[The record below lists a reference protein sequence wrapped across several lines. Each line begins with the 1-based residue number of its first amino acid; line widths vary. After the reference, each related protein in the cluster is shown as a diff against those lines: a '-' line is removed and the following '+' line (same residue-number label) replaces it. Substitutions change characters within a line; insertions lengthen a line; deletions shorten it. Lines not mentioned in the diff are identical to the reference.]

1 MREGKEAEK
10 EVYEVDRIKGKVVD
24 FLKKQKMDFED
35 IDVEA
40 NVKAFLEDM
49 EKGLS
54 GRESTLEMIPT
65 YIETGGE
72 IAVGES
78 VVAIDA
84 GGTNFR
90 VARVRFDEQRRPIIE
105 GMKTEMMP
113 GVKEEVGKDE
123 FFEVMAGYIRDMVER
138 QESIG
143 FCFSYPTEIFPN
155 KDGRAILLCKE
166 VKAKAVEG
174 EIVGENLNLAL
185 RGMGGKGAKRIVIL
199 NDTVATLLAGKGS
212 SDRLFGGYIGFI
224 LGTGTNCCYVE
235 KNSNITKVSGLDPQK
250 SQIINCE
257 SGGFGRFRRGRIDL
271 EYDRT
276 TVDPGVH
283 VFEKLISGAYLG
295 PISLR
300 TIRKGCEEGLFSR
313 EVCRQVEK
321 IHELE
326 TKELNDFMHYPF
338 GDNPLAVICAGG
350 QKADAAAMYFL
361 VDRIVERAAKLTAV
375 NLSSV
380 AIKSDAGT
388 DPSQPMCIVAEGT
401 TFHHLKGL
409 KTRVEYYL
417 TEYLEKKRGIYTDI
431 VSVEN
436 AAIIGAAI
444 AGLTN

>member
-1 MREGKEAEK
+1 
-10 EVYEVDRIKGKVVD
+10 
-24 FLKKQKMDFED
+24 
-35 IDVEA
+35 
-40 NVKAFLEDM
+40 
-49 EKGLS
+49 
-54 GRESTLEMIPT
+54 MIPT
-65 YIETGGE
+65 YIEADKE
-72 IAVGES
+72 IPVNES
-78 VVAIDA
+78 VLAIDA

-90 VARVRFDEQRRPIIE
+90 ASRVSFDEQKCARFE
-105 GMKTEMMP
+105 GMKSEVMP

-123 FFEVMAGYIRDMVER
+123 FFEVMAGYIRDMFGEKER
-138 QESIG
+138 IG

-185 RGMGGKGAKRIVIL
+185 RRMGGKEAERIVIL

-235 KNSNITKVSGLDPQK
+235 KNSNITKVSGLDPAK
-250 SQIINCE
+250 GQIINCE
-257 SGGFGRFRRGRIDL
+257 SGGYGLYERGSIDIAFDKL
-271 EYDRT
+271 
-276 TVDPGVH
+276 TVDPEVH
-283 VFEKLISGAYLG
+283 MFEKMISGAYLG
-295 PISLR
+295 PILLR

-313 EVCRQVEK
+313 EVCKKVDGIE
-321 IHELE
+321 ELE
-326 TKELNDFMHYPF
+326 TKELNDFLHYPY
-338 GDNPLAVICAGG
+338 GDNPPAKVCAAGEKG
-350 QKADAAAMYFL
+350 DVAAMYI
-361 VDRIVERAAKLTAV
+361 VAERIIERAAKLTAI
-375 NLSSV
+375 NLSSM
-380 AIKSDAGT
+380 AIKSDTGT
-388 DPSQPMCIVAEGT
+388 DPSRPICIVAEGT

-409 KTRVEYYL
+409 KAGVEYYL